1 MTLSNRLIRS
11 TPVAYPNSAGQ
22 PNPKIEGVFFAGPI
36 LYLISEKNPLLWLFQ
51 IVDTP
56 TLSRDT
62 GISLRLPLGNDKV
75 SIPVTPFVAISGG
88 FFKMIGN
95 KTLRAIALSAAL
107 FSLSSLLYGQATGTI
122 SGTITDASGAAVS
135 GAKITVS
142 GENTGTVRD
151 AISDSAGH
159 YVVPLLGVGSFS
171 VRAEFTGFQPNEV
184 KNIRLQV
191 DEQREVDFTLSPA
204 NVQTSVEVT
213 ATPVAVQTT
222 NPTLG
227 QVITS
232 QQVAE
237 LPLNGRD
244 FVQLATLTPGTTQET
259 NPGSFFTS
267 GASSEVAARGSFS
280 LSVGGS
286 RANST
291 DWLLDGNDNN
301 ELTGGG
307 IAILPSIDAI
317 QEFKVLTYNYSAE
330 WGTRAGPTVLVT
342 TKSGTDSIH
351 GTVFEFFR
359 NTKLDAR
366 SFFAANTEQFNLN
379 QFGGSVGA
387 PIKKDK
393 TFIFADIQ
401 NKFQRHGIPFTGLV
415 PSVAMRNG
423 DFTDDAFGNPRTGY
437 LVNPNVAGTG
447 ASTDFQCGPDGT
459 PEPAAANGSQTP
471 GTPCNKIPS
480 NLANSIGQK
489 LINLYPLP
497 NANNPGLGYNY
508 VNEPV
513 RKLNEGEFDGRLDH
527 NFSNNDYAFA
537 RFSYDQATSYVPG
550 GSPGFAEANAF
561 GSNQGILNHGR
572 NAALSETHVFSPNTV
587 NQISGGYNR
596 IFDYI
601 TSQGTGSCY
610 ARTLGIPG
618 ANLGGPSCGLTSSQ
632 MDGGYWS
639 LGDRGYSPFQGG
651 TNVFSVSD
659 SLDMV
664 RGNHDIKVG
673 MGIRANQMNVL
684 TEAFGDGYWIYSGAW
699 TNEPMADLLLGLPSL
714 AIHDQTFGGT
724 TTGRRW
730 KLFRPYAEDSW
741 RVTKDLTLN
750 LGLAWAFVTPIT
762 EAHDR
767 QADFNPANGQFLI
780 AGQGASSSAGIQMD
794 KTAVE
799 PRIGVAWKPFGSKNT
814 AIRGGYAIFHDS
826 SWNQGAQGLWQNPP
840 YFAESDRFAFGGNCT
855 FATAACAANPANT
868 PSAISASDGFQIFT
882 APPVPA
888 DFTGTIQAQNLN
900 FKQGRVQQF
909 NINLER
915 QLPGAIV
922 VTAGYAGSRS
932 SHILID
938 GNNLNV
944 SSPSAC
950 GTVSGYTLGC
960 GPGGAAFGVPY
971 GGPFAY
977 STVASTSD
985 IGRAHYD
992 SFQLKAE
999 TKSSRAGIYALIGY
1013 TYSRDHDNGFSDG
1026 LGSTIGATYFP
1037 LPNWQNL
1044 DWGLSQINLNQNF
1057 TASLIYDLP
1066 FGKGKKYGS
1075 SWSGPAK
1082 MIIGNWEVTVIE
1094 KANSGFPLFVVD
1106 SANAS
1111 GVNFENNGN
1120 SLNRPDQT
1128 CNPMAGNHTLNAW
1141 FNTSCFSAPAA
1152 GELGT
1157 ASRTPGYGPNFVNT
1171 DFSVVK
1177 HFPVRENFRIDF
1189 RSEFFNL
1196 FNHAQFGQPGV
1207 DLNSPATFGA
1217 ISSTVGNPRV
1227 IQFALKAAF

>member
-1 MTLSNRLIRS
+1 LPHKLRFRS
-11 TPVAYPNSAGQ
+11 IKTRFSGPFRSKAPRASA
-22 PNPKIEGVFFAGPI
+22 VDSPI
-36 LYLISEKNPLLWLFQ
+36 P
-51 IVDTP
+51 P
-56 TLSRDT
+56 RDT
-62 GISLRLPLGNDKV
+62 GVSLRSPLGNDNV
-75 SIPVTPFVAISGG
+75 SIFSHSVRGHQGSLMNV
-88 FFKMIGN
+88 N
-95 KTLRAIALSAAL
+95 KSLRAIALSSIL
-107 FSLSSLLYGQATGTI
+107 IISSPVLYAQATGAI
-122 SGTITDASGAAVS
+122 SGTVTDATGASVA
-135 GAKITVS
+135 GAKIIVS
-142 GENTGTVRD
+142 GENTGTVRQAVSD
-151 AISDSAGH
+151 AAGH
-159 YVVPLLGVGSFS
+159 YVVPLLGVSS
-171 VRAEFTGFQPNEV
+171 YAVRAEFTGFQSNEV
-184 KNIRLQV
+184 KNVRLQV
-191 DEQREVDFTLSPA
+191 DEQREVDFTLALA

-213 ATPVAVQTT
+213 ASPVAVQTT

-232 QQVAE
+232 QQVAD

-342 TKSGTDSIH
+342 TKSGTDTLH
-351 GTVFEFFR
+351 GTLFEFFR

-366 SFFAANTEQFNLN
+366 SFFAASTEQFNLN

-401 NKFQRHGIPFTGLV
+401 NKFQRHGIPFEGLV

-423 DFTDDAFGNPRTGY
+423 DFTDDAFGNPRSGF
-437 LVNPNVAGTG
+437 LVNPNVLG
-447 ASTDFQCGPDGT
+447 AADTAFQCDAGGNPL
-459 PEPAAANGSQTP
+459 PAAANGSQAK
-471 GTPCNKIPS
+471 GVDCNKIPAS
-480 NLANSIGQK
+480 LMNSIGQK

-497 NANNPGLGYNY
+497 NANNSGLGYNY

-513 RKLNEGEFDGRLDH
+513 RKLNEGELDGRLDH

-550 GSPGFAEANAF
+550 GSPGFAEQNAF

-601 TSQGTGSCY
+601 TSQGTGSCF
-610 ARTLGIPG
+610 AQTLGIPG
-618 ANLGGPSCGLTSSQ
+618 ANLGGVSCGLTSTQ
-632 MDGGYWS
+632 LDGGYWS

-664 RGNHDIKVG
+664 RGNHDIKIG
-673 MGIRANQMNVL
+673 MGFRANQMNVL

-699 TNEPMADLLLGLPSL
+699 TFEPTADLLLGLPSL
-714 AIHDQTFGGT
+714 AIHDQTFNGT

-730 KLFRPYAEDSW
+730 KLYRPYAEDSW
-741 RVTKDLTLN
+741 RVSKDLTLN
-750 LGLAWAFVTPIT
+750 LGVAYALVTPIT

-780 AGQGASSSAGIQMD
+780 AGQGAGPAAGIQMD

-799 PRIGVAWKPFGSKNT
+799 PRIGVAWKPFGSKTT
-814 AIRGGYAIFHDS
+814 AVRGGYAIFHDS

-840 YFAESDRFAFGGNCT
+840 YFAESDRFAFGGACT
-855 FATAACAANPANT
+855 FATAACATVYGNT

-909 NINLER
+909 NINVEH

-922 VTAGYAGSRS
+922 LTAGYAGSRS

-938 GNNLNV
+938 GNNINV
-944 SSPSAC
+944 SSPSSC
-950 GTVSGYTLGC
+950 GVVSGYTLGC
-960 GPGGAAFGVPY
+960 GAGGSAFGIPY
-971 GGPFAY
+971 TAFPF
-977 STVASTSD
+977 STISSTTD
-985 IGRAHYD
+985 AGRAHYN
-992 SFQLKAE
+992 SLQIKAE

-1013 TYSRDHDNGFSDG
+1013 TYSRDYDNGFSDG
-1026 LGSTIGATYFP
+1026 LGSTIGATYYP
-1037 LPNWQNL
+1037 LPNWQKL
-1044 DWGLSQINLNQNF
+1044 DWGLSQVNLNQNF

-1066 FGKGKKYGS
+1066 FGKGKKFGGS
-1075 SWSGPAK
+1075 MRGPGN
-1082 MIIGNWEVTVIE
+1082 MIVGNWEVTVIE
-1094 KANSGFPLFVVD
+1094 KANSGFPIFVVD

-1120 SLNRPDQT
+1120 SLNRPNQT
-1128 CNPMAGNHTLNAW
+1128 CDPMAGKHTLAAW
-1141 FNTSCFSAPAA
+1141 FNAACFSAPPA
-1152 GELGT
+1152 GELGN
-1157 ASRTPGYGPNFVNT
+1157 ASRTPAYGPNFINT
-1171 DFSVVK
+1171 DFSLVK
-1177 HFPVRENFRIDF
+1177 HFPIRENFRVDF

-1196 FNHAQFGQPGV
+1196 FNHAQFGQPGA